1 MPTLLDIQQE
11 ILNRKSQAQDVV
23 RRLYLEELAKYTG
36 RDTII
41 YASAFTSH
49 KGPAIPAT
57 LMSVVLEDVQGF
69 MSALHGLKGSELD
82 LILHSPGGSMEA
94 ADQVVQYLRT
104 KYKKIRA
111 IIPQNAMSAATMIAC
126 ACDSIVMGKHSAIG
140 PIDPQVTFPTPT
152 GSFTAPA
159 QAILDEFEQ
168 AKSEVAKNPA
178 TAPLW
183 ITKIQAYPH
192 GFLNVCKT
200 TIDLSKT
207 KVAEWLNTYMFAALP
222 ESERKGD
229 QIAAWLAN
237 TKEHKTHGRPINVD
251 KALEIG
257 LKVERLE
264 EDQDLQ
270 EKVLSTFHATMV
282 TFGVTQCVKL
292 IENHKGKGSFLQVE
306 VKAVPGQP

>member
-1 MPTLLDIQQE
+1 MPTLHDIQQE
-11 ILNRKSQAQDVV
+11 ILNRKGKAQDEI
-23 RRLYLEELAKYTG
+23 RRHYLAELAKYTG

-49 KGPAIPAT
+49 KSPAIPGT
-57 LMSVVLEDVQGF
+57 LMSVVLEDVQSF
-69 MSALHGLKGSELD
+69 MCALHGLNGSELD

-104 KYKKIRA
+104 KYESIRA
-111 IIPQNAMSAATMIAC
+111 IVPQNAMSAATMIAC
-126 ACDSIVMGKHSAIG
+126 ACDTIVMGKHSAIG

-168 AKSEVAKNPA
+168 AKSEIAANPA

-183 ITKIQAYPH
+183 VTKVQAYPP
-192 GFLNVCKT
+192 GFLNVCKNT
-200 TIDLSKT
+200 LDLSKA
-207 KVAEWLNTYMFAALP
+207 KVAEWLNMYMFAALP

-229 QIAAWLAN
+229 QIATWLASLR
-237 TKEHKTHGRPINVD
+237 EHKTHGRPINVD

-264 EDQDLQ
+264 EDQDFQ
-270 EKVLSTFHATMV
+270 ERVLSTHHATMV
-282 TFGVTQCVKL
+282 TFAVTPCVKL
-292 IENHKGKGSFLQVE
+292 VENHNGKGSFLTVE
-306 VKAVPGQP
+306 VKAVPGKP